1 MKTRMALVLLAA
13 LLAASGAGAQ
23 VFKDLP
29 GVVPTEEYE
38 HRGQPKCEASLEQ
51 RDASDSDWMPRTV
64 YTCTQNGITAR
75 STHMPLSRDRAMRG
89 LDW

>member
-1 MKTRMALVLLAA
+1 MKTRMALVLMAA

-38 HRGQPKCEASLEQ
+38 QRDQMKCEASLE
-51 RDASDSDWMPRTV
+51 RPDLYGSDRMPRTI
-64 YTCTQNGITAR
+64 YTCTQNGITTS
-75 STHMPLSRDRAMRG
+75 STRMPLSRDRAMRG